1 MEPKVNNFEF
11 SEKPEI
17 LVHDTDILII
27 GGGMAACGCAYEADR
42 WATPQGL
49 RITMVDKAATDRSGA
64 VAMGLSAINTY
75 VGQENTPED
84 YVRYVRN
91 DLMGIIR
98 EDLVFDLGRLVDA
111 TVHLFEDW
119 GLPIWKRM
127 KKDIQLTGTRLRETR
142 C

>member
-1 MEPKVNNFEF
+1 MLESKVNNFEH

-17 LVHDTDILII
+17 EVHETDILII
-27 GGGMAACGCAYEADR
+27 GGGMAACGCAFECDR

-75 VGQENTPED
+75 VGRENTAED

-98 EDLVFDLGRLVDA
+98 EDLVYDVGRLVDDS
-111 TVHLFEDW
+111 VHLS
-119 GLPIWKRM
+119 LIH
-127 KKDIQLTGTRLRETR
+127 I
-142 C
+142 

>member
-1 MEPKVNNFEF
+1 MEPKVNNFKF
-11 SEKPEI
+11 FRKTGNGFTLKRYP
-17 LVHDTDILII
+17 VI
-27 GGGMAACGCAYEADR
+27 GGGMAACGSAFEADR

-91 DLMGIIR
+91 DFYGHYKGGSC
-98 EDLVFDLGRLVDA
+98 V
-111 TVHLFEDW
+111 
-119 GLPIWKRM
+119 
-127 KKDIQLTGTRLRETR
+127 
-142 C
+142 